1 MSDERL
7 KRQVAEAA
15 LQTIR
20 PLLTPDAVI
29 GVGTGSTANCFID
42 ALAGVRG
49 QFDAA
54 VSSSVATTKR
64 LAERDIRVID
74 LNDAQTVS
82 VYVDG
87 ADEVN
92 PERAL
97 IKGGGGA
104 LTREKV
110 VAESAEQFICIVD
123 ASKTV
128 ATLGAFPLPVE
139 VLPMAR
145 RLLEEHVRAIGGE
158 PVLREG
164 FVTDNGNAIVDVHG
178 LTIKDPES
186 LETRLNNIAG
196 VVENG
201 LFALATRPDAVLV
214 GTPSGVETVGRL

>member
-1 MSDERL
+1 MSEEGL
-7 KRQVAEAA
+7 KRQVAEVA

-20 PLLTPDAVI
+20 PLLTPDAVV

-42 ALAGVRG
+42 ALAAVRG
-49 QFDAA
+49 QFAAA

-64 LAERDIRVID
+64 LAERGIRVID
-74 LNDAQTVS
+74 LNDAQTVV
-82 VYVDG
+82 VYIDG

-104 LTREKV
+104 LTREKI
-110 VAESAEQFICIVD
+110 VAESAERFICIVD

-128 ATLGAFPLPVE
+128 VTLGGFPLPVE

-145 RLLEEHVRAIGGE
+145 RLLEDQVRTLGGE

-164 FVTDNGNAIVDVHG
+164 FDTDNGNVIVDVHG
-178 LTIKDPES
+178 LTIKDPET

-201 LFALATRPDAVLV
+201 LFAVATRPDAVLV
-214 GTPSGVETVGRL
+214 GTPSGVETIGRP

>member
-1 MSDERL
+1 MSEERL

-15 LQTIR
+15 LQTVR

-42 ALAGVRG
+42 ALAAVRG
-49 QFDAA
+49 QFAAA

-64 LAERDIRVID
+64 LAERGIRVIE
-74 LNDAQTVS
+74 LNDARSVV

-110 VAESAEQFICIVD
+110 VAESAERFICIVD

-128 ATLGAFPLPVE
+128 ATLGTFPLPVE

-145 RLLEEHVRAIGGE
+145 RLLEDHVRAIGGE

-186 LETRLNNIAG
+186 LETRLNNVAG

-201 LFALATRPDAVLV
+201 LFAVATRPDAVLV

>member
-1 MSDERL
+1 MNQDHL

-15 LQTIR
+15 LQAIQ
-20 PLLTPDAVI
+20 PMLAPDAVLGI
-29 GVGTGSTANCFID
+29 GTGSTANCFID
-42 ALAGVRG
+42 ALAAARG
-49 QFDAA
+49 QFAAA
-54 VSSSVATTKR
+54 VASSVASAKR

-74 LNDAQTVS
+74 LNEAKTVA

-92 PERAL
+92 PDRAL
-97 IKGGGGA
+97 VKGGGGA
-104 LTREKV
+104 LTREKI
-110 VAESAEQFICIVD
+110 VAESARRFLCMVD

-145 RLLEEHVRAIGGE
+145 RLLEDHVRALGGE
-158 PVLREG
+158 PVLRTG
-164 FVTDNGNAIVDVHG
+164 FVTDNGNPIVDIHG
-178 LTIKDPES
+178 LTIEAPEA

-201 LFALATRPDAVLV
+201 IFAVATRPHAVLV
-214 GTPSGVETVGRL
+214 ATSRGVQTAGRL